1 MMRMKAILRYISVLV
16 LFCCFVPLANGQHF
30 VINIC
35 EGDSLE
41 WWALEEMCD
50 STDTVVY
57 AVGPDDWTVFCQNAQ
72 YDTVVGNTVYL
83 TPNEDRL
90 YKVISINGAAPDC
103 PIVWSVRVSS
113 TPKFIIDSVK
123 HITCPNG
130 WDYPYHDG
138 AFRVHLTDSIWKYT
152 NISAE
157 TNPFLPGW
165 WSTSYSSVRD
175 KYLTNLGPGTH
186 YITAHGTNGCSYTD
200 SVTIEQPDAW
210 YSNPDSLYIDTVCI
224 GQLGCNSISVCGG
237 SPPYNFTW
245 CYFEYTENGLDTIFL
260 EDTTRM
266 VCGLVGGGR
275 LYHVFMYDSRGCKAY
290 GEEIFSIFTYLYEW
304 VEDSTHLLAVDPL
317 VCYGSEP
324 TIEAQSIGYGTYT
337 WHVGDS
343 IDSLNYWT
351 WVAGDSMFMADYTT
365 PPMTESTWISVDF
378 YDQHGCVTHDSVWV
392 EVDHPEVSLGG
403 LPDHL
408 CSNGSFPVDVAALT
422 TAAPSGGNLFFY
434 GDNLSANGLFAPA
447 SAGVYALYANYT
459 DSIGC
464 IARDTA
470 TLSVVNP
477 EPLSLAVDN
486 IMFTDSLYHI
496 TAPAGGIMTIDGV
509 NIPETGGQFT
519 VNPDQFSPGYYT
531 LHFEVILGDY
541 GCLSEFETT
550 VHVIDRTSVR
560 DFDIAV
566 SVYPNPATTVLNL
579 SGTEPMDM
587 TVRITDI
594 TGRTLRTEKVQDAF
608 HTLDVS
614 DLPNGVY
621 LLRMEMPEGAARTVK
636 FVKR

>member
-1 MMRMKAILRYISVLV
+1 MMRMKAILRYISVLA
-16 LFCCFVPLANGQHF
+16 LFCGFVPLANGQHF

-41 WWALEEMCD
+41 WWALEEMCA

-57 AVGPDDWTVFCQNAQ
+57 AAGPDDWTIFYQNAQ

-83 TPNEDRL
+83 TPTEDRL

-103 PIVWSVRVSS
+103 PIVWSVRVCSP
-113 TPKFIIDSVK
+113 PKFIIDSVK
-123 HITCPNG
+123 HITCPDG
-130 WDYPYHDG
+130 DFYPYRDG
-138 AFRVHLTDSIWKYT
+138 AFRVHLTDSIWDYVYIT
-152 NISAE
+152 GQNDAPGYWWGD
-157 TNPFLPGW
+157 NYLP
-165 WSTSYSSVRD
+165 VRD
-175 KYLTNLGPGTH
+175 KFLTNLGPGTY

-200 SVTIEQPDAW
+200 SVVIEQPDPW
-210 YSNPDSLYIDTVCI
+210 VWIEDSLYIDTVCF
-224 GQLGCNSISVCGG
+224 GQTGCVFTPYYGG
-237 SPPYNFTW
+237 TPPYNFTW

-266 VCGLVGGGR
+266 VCGLEAGGR
-275 LYHVFMYDSRGCKAY
+275 LYFLYMYDSRGCKLY
-290 GEEIFSIFTYLYEW
+290 GEEIEAVFYHLFEY

-434 GDNLSANGLFAPA
+434 GDNLSANGLFAPT

-470 TLSVVNP
+470 TLSVVDP

-519 VNPDQFSPGYYT
+519 VNPDQFAPGYYT

-579 SGTEPMDM
+579 SCTEPMDM
-587 TVRITDI
+587 TVYVTDI
-594 TGRTLRTEKVQDAF
+594 TGRTLRMEKVQDAF

-621 LLRMEMPEGAARTVK
+621 LLRMETPEGAARTVK